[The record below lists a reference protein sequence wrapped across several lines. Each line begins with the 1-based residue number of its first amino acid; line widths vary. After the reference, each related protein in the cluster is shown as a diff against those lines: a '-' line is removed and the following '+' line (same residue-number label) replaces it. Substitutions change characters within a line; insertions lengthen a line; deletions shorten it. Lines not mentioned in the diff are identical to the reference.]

1 MPLSTYAGN
10 AVLNALL
17 NNTALQVASA
27 YASLHSGDP
36 GLTGLN
42 ELSGSGYGT
51 RPAMAF
57 DAPDAGATSN
67 TSAVVFPAAT
77 GNWTEATYGGLFD
90 AATAG
95 NFLFGAA
102 LTANITVL
110 TDEIARFA
118 AGAFDLSVTGKFGL
132 TTAHNV
138 INALLRNTELVV
150 AQAYASLH
158 SGDPGTTG
166 ANELSGNNYSR
177 TAMSFGAAN
186 AKSASNDAA
195 AETGVASGAWAEATH
210 MGLWT
215 ADVGGTFLWGDDLAT
230 PRTVGAGKTFLWG
243 IGAVTV
249 TIA

>member
-1 MPLSTYAGN
+1 MGLSTYAGN
-10 AVLNALL
+10 AVLDALL

-27 YASLHSGDP
+27 YVSLHSGDP
-36 GLTGLN
+36 GLTGIN
-42 ELSGSGYGT
+42 ELSGGGYGT
-51 RPAMAF
+51 RPSMAF

-67 TSAVVFPAAT
+67 TSAVVFPTAT

-102 LTANITVL
+102 LTANIAVL

-138 INALLRNTELVV
+138 INALFRNTALQV
-150 AQAYASLH
+150 AAVYASLH
-158 SGDPGTTG
+158 SADPGTTG
-166 ANELSGNNYSR
+166 ASELSGSGYARS
-177 TAMSFGAAN
+177 AMTFGAADS
-186 AKSASNDAA
+186 KSASNDAA
-195 AETGVASGAWAEATH
+195 VESPVATGDWTAATH

-215 ADVGGTFLWGDDLAT
+215 AATDGTFLWGDDLAAA
-230 PRTVGAGKTFLWG
+230 RTVLSGKSFQWAV
-243 IGAVTV
+243 GAVTV
-249 TIA
+249 SIA